1 MTPEEIIAIRN
12 KYKNKQQMKVA
23 IDSVANNL
31 ADEFIKQGY
40 KSEKVIIRKPIVI
53 RSNGMKNSLTDLN
66 NYLFEQLERLMDDEV
81 CSDDEKTKMELA
93 KTETICKVA
102 NTIIHNAD
110 VQLSAMKFRKENEM
124 LKTEMPQMLLEK

>member
-12 KYKNKQQMKVA
+12 KYKNKQQMKLA
-23 IDSVANNL
+23 IDSVAGNL
-31 ADEFIKQGY
+31 ADEYIRQGY
-40 KSEKVIIRKPIVI
+40 KSDKVITNKPIT

-93 KTETICKVA
+93 KTDTICKVA
-102 NTIIHNAD
+102 NTIINNANT
-110 VQLSAMKFRKENEM
+110 QLSAMKYREEM
-124 LKTEMPQMLLEK
+124 GMQKTEMPQMLLEK

>member
-1 MTPEEIIAIRN
+1 MTAEEIIAIRN

-40 KSEKVIIRKPIVI
+40 KSEKVITNKPIT

-81 CSDDEKTKMELA
+81 CSDDEKTKTELA
-93 KTETICKVA
+93 KTDTICKVA